1 MPPSSSLEQ
10 NALAGIAARTD
21 RLADYLA
28 RTRAPS
34 RDSPIADWLSFLS
47 GMKAIVGN
55 SDNDVSLVATILA
68 RDWLCAYLPM
78 RWFDAV
84 AKAQNAPGL
93 DVDEQTASGERVVGE
108 LKTTEPYKAT
118 DFGSA
123 QIDSIRKD
131 FVKLNAA
138 EAAHRFF
145 FVTTRRAFEILSR
158 KYSSEIPQ
166 VTIVLLPS
174 GETHRHG
181 AIALPQSALASV
193 DVPRPAATDA
203 TSLSLGSGSSIKRFT
218 LHETYREQGFFN
230 VGVLHDPFV
239 RERNGEVVL
248 VLVTREKEDRITA
261 TVDRK
266 ATGNGTARIMGGR
279 RLRDWFRATCPVGA
293 ELEVDF
299 SKGDELRIRRLVN
312 SPPTRS

>member
-1 MPPSSSLEQ
+1 MPSSPLEQ
-10 NALAGIAARTD
+10 NALAGIAARTS

-28 RTRAPS
+28 RTRTPS
-34 RDSPIADWLSFLS
+34 QDSPIGDWLSFLS

-68 RDWLCAYLPM
+68 RDWLCAQLPM

-108 LKTTEPYKAT
+108 LKTTEPYKVT

-145 FVTTRRAFEILSR
+145 FVTTRRAFDILSR

-181 AIALPQSALASV
+181 GAALPQGAPASV
-193 DVPRPAATDA
+193 DPTRPMNADPS
-203 TSLSLGSGSSIKRFT
+203 SLTLGSRSSVQRFT
-218 LHETYREQGFFN
+218 LQETYREQGFFN
-230 VGVLHDPFV
+230 VGVLHNPFV
-239 RERNGEVVL
+239 RERNGEVLL
-248 VLVTREKEDRITA
+248 VLVNGEREERITA
-261 TVDRK
+261 TVNRK

-279 RLRDWFRATCPVGA
+279 RLRDWFRATGSVGTK
-293 ELEVDF
+293 LEIDF
-299 SKGDELRIRRLVN
+299 SKGDEIRISRKL
-312 SPPTRS
+312 

>member
-1 MPPSSSLEQ
+1 MPSSPLEQ
-10 NALAGIAARTD
+10 NALAGIAARTS
-21 RLADYLA
+21 RLTEYLA
-28 RTRAPS
+28 RARTPS
-34 RDSPIADWLSFLS
+34 QDSPIGEWLSFLS

-68 RDWLCAYLPM
+68 RDWLCAHLPM

-108 LKTTEPYKAT
+108 LKTTEPYKTT

-158 KYSSEIPQ
+158 RYSIEIPL

-181 AIALPQSALASV
+181 GAALPQRAPASA
-193 DVPRPAATDA
+193 DPTRPTNADPS
-203 TSLSLGSGSSIKRFT
+203 SLTLGSRSSVQRFT
-218 LHETYREQGFFN
+218 LQETYREQGFFN
-230 VGVLHDPFV
+230 VGVVHNPFV
-239 RERNGEVVL
+239 RERNGEVLL
-248 VLVTREKEDRITA
+248 VLVNGEREERITA
-261 TVDRK
+261 TVNRK
-266 ATGNGTARIMGGR
+266 ATGNGTARIMGGG
-279 RLRDWFRATCPVGA
+279 RLRDWFRAAGSVGA
-293 ELEVDF
+293 ELEIDF
-299 SKGDELRIRRLVN
+299 SKGDEIRISRKL
-312 SPPTRS
+312 